1 MKIQRSYTEYTNLPT
16 VKGSKN
22 VARQSQAINASN
34 DKFNLSDTAKQLL
47 CRAEVQSSHS
57 GIDTDK
63 VARLKAAINDG
74 SYQVSAE
81 RIADK
86 MLDAVDEERA

>member
-1 MKIQRSYTEYTNLPT
+1 MTSAKPYR
-16 VKGSKN
+16 
-22 VARQSQAINASN
+22 RQSYLQKKTAEQASQSEQRLSVCRSI
-34 DKFNLSDTAKQLL
+34 NLSDTAKQLL

-57 GIDTDK
+57 GIDPDK

-81 RIADK
+81 KIADK

>member
-22 VARQSQAINASN
+22 VAKQSQAINASN
-34 DKFNLSDTAKQLL
+34 
-47 CRAEVQSSHS
+47 
-57 GIDTDK
+57 DK

-81 RIADK
+81 KIADK

>member
-16 VKGSKN
+16 LRVCQLCKVKQSMLQMTRSTFQT
-22 VARQSQAINASN
+22 RQR
-34 DKFNLSDTAKQLL
+34 KLL

-57 GIDTDK
+57 GIDPDK

-81 RIADK
+81 KIADK

>member
-16 VKGSKN
+16 VKGSEN
-22 VARQSQAINASN
+22 VAKQSQAINASN
-34 DKFNLSDTAKQLL
+34 DKINLSDTAKKLL
-47 CRAEVQSSHS
+47 CRDEVQSSHS
-57 GIDTDK
+57 GSDTDK

-81 RIADK
+81 KIADK

>member
-34 DKFNLSDTAKQLL
+34 DKINLSDTAKKLL
-47 CRAEVQSSHS
+47 CRV
-57 GIDTDK
+57 
-63 VARLKAAINDG
+63 
-74 SYQVSAE
+74 
-81 RIADK
+81 
-86 MLDAVDEERA
+86 

>member
-22 VARQSQAINASN
+22 VAKQSQAINVSN
-34 DKFNLSDTAKQLL
+34 DRINLSDTAKKLL
-47 CRAEVQSSHS
+47 SGVEVQSSHA

-81 RIADK
+81 KMADK
-86 MLDAVDEERA
+86 MLDSVDEERA

>member
-16 VKGSKN
+16 VKGSEN
-22 VARQSQAINASN
+22 VAKQSQAINASN
-34 DKFNLSDTAKQLL
+34 DKINLSDTAKKLL
-47 CRAEVQSSHS
+47 CRDEVQSSHS

-63 VARLKAAINDG
+63 VARLKAAINYG

-81 RIADK
+81 NIADK

>member
-16 VKGSKN
+16 VKGSEN
-22 VARQSQAINASN
+22 VAKQSQAINASN
-34 DKFNLSDTAKQLL
+34 DKINLSDTAKKLL
-47 CRAEVQSSHS
+47 CRTEVQSSHS

-81 RIADK
+81 NIADK

>member
-16 VKGSKN
+16 VKGSEN
-22 VARQSQAINASN
+22 VAKQSQAINASN
-34 DKFNLSDTAKQLL
+34 DKINLSDTAKKLL
-47 CRAEVQSSHS
+47 CRDEVQSSHS

-81 RIADK
+81 KIADK

>member
-22 VARQSQAINASN
+22 VAKQSQAINVSN
-34 DKFNLSDTAKQLL
+34 DRINLSDTAKKLL
-47 CRAEVQSSHS
+47 SGVEVQSSHA

-81 RIADK
+81 KIADK
-86 MLDAVDEERA
+86 MLDSVDEETA

>member
-1 MKIQRSYTEYTNLPT
+1 MKIQRSYTEYTNLLT

-22 VARQSQAINASN
+22 VAKQSQAINASN
-34 DKFNLSDTAKQLL
+34 DKINLSDTAKKLL
-47 CRAEVQSSHS
+47 CRAEVQSSS

-81 RIADK
+81 KIADK

>member
-22 VARQSQAINASN
+22 AARQSQAVNASN
-34 DKFNLSDTAKQLL
+34 DRINLSDTAKKLL
-47 CRAEVQSSHS
+47 SGAEVQSSHS
-57 GIDTDK
+57 GIDADK

-74 SYQVSAE
+74 SYHVSAG
-81 RIADK
+81 RIADR
-86 MLDAVDEERA
+86 MLEAVDEERA

>member
-16 VKGSKN
+16 VKGSEN
-22 VARQSQAINASN
+22 VAKQSQAVNASN
-34 DKFNLSDTAKQLL
+34 DKINLSDTAKKLL
-47 CRAEVQSSHS
+47 CRDEVQSSHS

-81 RIADK
+81 KIADK

>member
-22 VARQSQAINASN
+22 VAKQSQAINVSN
-34 DKFNLSDTAKQLL
+34 DRINLSDTAKKLL
-47 CRAEVQSSHS
+47 SGVEVQSSHA

-81 RIADK
+81 KIADK
-86 MLDAVDEERA
+86 MLDSVDEERA

>member
-22 VARQSQAINASN
+22 VAKQSQAI
-34 DKFNLSDTAKQLL
+34 NLSDTAKKLL

-57 GIDTDK
+57 GIDPDK
-63 VARLKAAINDG
+63 VARLKAAINEG

-81 RIADK
+81 KIADK

>member
-16 VKGSKN
+16 VKGAKN
-22 VARQSQAINASN
+22 VARQSQEINASN
-34 DKFNLSDTAKQLL
+34 DKINLSDTAKQLL

>member
-16 VKGSKN
+16 VKGSEN
-22 VARQSQAINASN
+22 VAKQSQAINASN
-34 DKFNLSDTAKQLL
+34 DKINLSDTAKKLL
-47 CRAEVQSSHS
+47 CRDEVQSSHS

-81 RIADK
+81 EIADK